1 MGSSGIIALIII
13 LNTCIFS
20 YQGIRNH
27 QIFNRY
33 RFNVDRV
40 ILHKE
45 YWRVFTSGLVHLNW
59 MHLILNMLVLYLI
72 SGAVEQQTGPLRY
85 LSLYLVGLMGGN
97 LFALL
102 IHRHSGDYSSAGAS
116 GAVNAILFAAIALF
130 PGMNIGLFL
139 LPISIPGWLFALV
152 YVLYSIYA
160 VRSKRDNVG
169 HEAHL
174 GGALAGVLLAVA
186 MYPSSLVYN
195 LLPILATVVPVAI
208 FTYLV
213 ITRPQFLLID
223 NFFFKKHHKYSLD
236 QEFNI
241 NRRKKE
247 LQLDEILDK
256 IQKKGMHNLTR
267 EELKKLKEY
276 SQQL

>member
-276 SQQL
+276 SEQL